1 MPKNTKSYF
10 LSLSETYLPM
20 SSVKNVAVYIF
31 EEVEVLD
38 FSGPFEV
45 FSMARNAIGEKAFN
59 TYLVGQYGTIVHAR
73 GDFQVRPKYSIDNCP
88 RPDILLV
95 PGGLGS
101 RSEVFN
107 RPVNEWIKKTA
118 EDCELVLSVCTGALL
133 LGKNG
138 LLDGLEATTYHTAF
152 DTLAEIAPEAKLSP
166 GKRYVDNG
174 KVILS
179 AGVSAGIDM
188 SLYVVSRLLGREQAL
203 ATARYMEYDHNWEL

>member
-1 MPKNTKSYF
+1 MLA
-10 LSLSETYLPM
+10 LSLLKIYISMTAI
-20 SSVKNVAVYIF
+20 KNVAIYIF
-31 EEVEVLD
+31 EEAEVLD

-45 FSMARNAIGEKAFN
+45 FSMARNAIGDKAFN
-59 TYLVGQYGTIVHAR
+59 TYLVGQHGTLVQTR
-73 GDFQVRPKYSIDNCP
+73 GNFQVRPNYSIHNCP
-88 RPDILLV
+88 RPDILLI

-101 RSEVFN
+101 RSELFN
-107 RPVNEWIKKTA
+107 RPVNEWIRQTA
-118 EDCELVLSVCTGALL
+118 PDCELLLSVCTGALL

-138 LLDGLEATTYHTAF
+138 FLDGLNATTYHTAF
-152 DTLAEIAPEAKLSP
+152 DALAELAPEANLKP
-166 GKRYVDNG
+166 GSRYVDNG